1 MLVSVSALIDSTELD
16 SECVFQA
23 HLTPVEVEVSMF
35 SPMTERK
42 SGSVEMKTLDP
53 TWCKMA
59 SQLVTAFCKPQMRS

>member
-42 SGSVEMKTLDP
+42 SGSVETKTLDP
-53 TWCKMA
+53 T
-59 SQLVTAFCKPQMRS
+59 